1 MTNLYGLNRSRAGI
15 ARLTGSLSQFAG
27 VRLMTLGDGA
37 ERGVRL
43 FEFRTGSGLRFTVM
57 VDRGMDLAEVEH
69 KGRAIGWHSP
79 TGFRHPAYFDPESE
93 DGLGFTR
100 SFSGFLATCGLDHIL
115 GAEEV
120 PALSY
125 NYPRRA
131 TARHGLHGRA
141 ANLPARIAGYGEA
154 WEGERCILWAE
165 GVVVQAAL
173 FGEVLHL
180 HRRIEADLGGD
191 EIRLTDRVVNAGF
204 AVTPHMLLYHVNI
217 GHPVIDDGSRYLAP
231 VREVLWASHAER
243 YRAQG
248 VGYRRLFGPRDGFA
262 EQVWQ
267 HDMAPDAD
275 GAVAVAVVNDRLSFG
290 IEMVTRHDQLPCA
303 YQWQNLQAGHY
314 VMGIEPATHHVLGNL
329 AARERGEMIWLGAGE
344 ARDYHL
350 RFRVLDGAAALA
362 EAEARIRAVQAQPD
376 EDYPEPTGRFPALT
390 GRPQPG
396 APGEPAAG
404 A

>member
-1 MTNLYGLNRSRAGI
+1 MTILYGCPRSRADI
-15 ARLTGSLSQFAG
+15 AMRTGSLSQFAG

-37 ERGVRL
+37 ERGVRML
-43 FEFRTGSGLRFTVM
+43 DFRTGSGLRFTVM
-57 VDRGMDLAEVEH
+57 VDRGMDIAEVEH

-79 TGFRHPAYFDPESE
+79 TGFRHPTYFDPESE

-120 PALSY
+120 PALNY

-131 TARHGLHGRA
+131 TARHGLHGRV
-141 ANLPARIAGYGEA
+141 ANLPARLTGYGET
-154 WEGERCILWAE
+154 WEGDRCILWAE
-165 GVVVQAAL
+165 GTVVQAAV

-204 AVTPHMLLYHVNI
+204 APTPHMYFYHVNI
-217 GHPVIDDGSRYLAP
+217 GYPVVDDGSRYLAP
-231 VREVLWASHAER
+231 IREVVWASHTAR

-248 VGYRRLFGPRDGFA
+248 VGYRTLCPPREGFA

-267 HDMAPDAD
+267 HDMAAD
-275 GAVAVAVVNDRLSFG
+275 PAGEVPVALVNDRLAFG
-290 IEMVTRHDQLPCA
+290 IEVTTRSDQLPCA

-314 VMGIEPATHHVLGNL
+314 VMGIEPSTHHVLGNL
-329 AARERGEMIWLGAGE
+329 AARDRGEMIWLSTGE
-344 ARDYHL
+344 GRDYSA
-350 RFRVLDGAAALA
+350 RFRVLDGTPAIAAT
-362 EAEARIRAVQAQPD
+362 EARIRATQVQPD
-376 EDYPEPTGRFPALT
+376 EDFPAPTGHFAPLT
-390 GRPQPG
+390 GRPQPDS
-396 APGEPAAG
+396 P
-404 A
+404 